1 MFPENEL
8 YDNDW
13 GFFVEIDQ
21 ELKRVPAFR
30 PISRAPNHLSCIGE
44 EVTYYDKS
52 TKQGYNIKKMHKD
65 SDDLTEN
72 IEIKAGCNLKAKIKN
87 ITPYILVS
95 IGSVVVV
102 TVFYWKE
109 NNMI

>member
-1 MFPENEL
+1 MYYEDEL

-13 GFFVEIDQ
+13 GFFVEIDS
-21 ELKRVPAFR
+21 ELKRVPASR
-30 PISRAPNHLSCIGE
+30 SISRAPNHLSCIDE

-52 TKQGYNIKKMHKD
+52 TRQGYNIKKMHKD
-65 SDDLTEN
+65 SEDLTDN
-72 IEIKAGCNLKAKIKN
+72 IEIKAGCNLKAKIKH

-95 IGSVVVV
+95 VGSVIVV